1 MVGIA
6 TETKF
11 IQQKGLWLNGKKENC
26 LMKWKQQ
33 RQCDRIKS
41 HVHNTVGETD
51 VTAGT
56 PAHVHKAKF
65 NVFGEKCISDP
76 VCSLLLLAGQ
86 EPTCEMGA
94 GHPSTRGGQAE
105 AVSTARA
112 RRDRWVLESQ
122 PTRLK
127 LGTGGGPG
135 GEVRD
140 NFPGN
145 FAPSRRSQWSAGYTE
160 LELHLTWIAPKTV
173 ASKCDMMQNIPQGRS
188 VA

>member
-1 MVGIA
+1 MTKWEKRELFDDMKTA
-6 TETKF
+6 ETVF
-11 IQQKGLWLNGKKENC
+11 C
-26 LMKWKQQ
+26 S
-33 RQCDRIKS
+33 DRIKS
-41 HVHNTVGETD
+41 HVCNTVGETD

-56 PAHVHKAKF
+56 PANVHKAKF
-65 NVFGEKCISDP
+65 SVFGEKRVPDP

-112 RRDRWVLESQ
+112 QSNRPVPESQ
-122 PTRLK
+122 QTRLK

-145 FAPSRRSQWSAGYTE
+145 FAPSRVGQRSAGYTE
-160 LELHLTWIAPKTV
+160 MELHLMWIAPKTV
-173 ASKCDMMQNIPQGRS
+173 ASKCDIMQNIPQGRS